1 MTLTTF
7 LSSQHLACITPAVV
21 ENIAAAYANSAAIP
35 GMEICGMPEAFQVA
49 KDGGS
54 FDDVQNAFDFE
65 QPKTVDAPEP
75 EPPAPAPAKKKAKK
89 APAAE
94 PKKKAAAAPKK
105 KAAAAPKKK
114 AAEPKKKVQ
123 TGTKTK
129 KSASK
134 KTTPN
139 SPAAA

>member
-1 MTLTTF
+1 LTLTTF

-105 KAAAAPKKK
+105 KAA
-114 AAEPKKKVQ
+114 EPKKKVQ

-129 KSASK
+129 KTASK

>member
-94 PKKKAAAAPKK
+94 PKKK
-105 KAAAAPKKK
+105 
-114 AAEPKKKVQ
+114 VQ

-129 KSASK
+129 KTASK